1 MKLSFYVPTLTL
13 LLAILCGLSV
23 AMAQQTRPTA
33 TQDLQLSVFT
43 GVSGTYTG
51 LAGSRNLSL
60 TVGGDLALSPWQGMR
75 PILELRATTPFD
87 HGSTVAQKDFI
98 GGLRMDF
105 LLGSRVHPYGDFL
118 FGRGELKYAHGGYL
132 YNGYSYLTS
141 TTYVYSP
148 GAGFDY
154 DLTTHFVLKVDAQYQ
169 TWDGPTDSGKIH
181 PAIVTVGLAYRIGWL
196 GMP

>member
-1 MKLSFYVPTLTL
+1 MKHSLSLTTLTL
-13 LLAILCGLSV
+13 LFAMFYGISV
-23 AMAQQTRPTA
+23 AVAQQAKPTA

-43 GVSGTYTG
+43 GVSGVYTG

-75 PILELRATTPFD
+75 PILELRGTNNML
-87 HGSTVAQKDFI
+87 GNIVAQKDFM

-105 LLGSRVHPYGDFL
+105 LLGSRLHPYGDFL
-118 FGRGELKYAHGGYL
+118 FGRGEMKYANGGYNF
-132 YNGYSYLTS
+132 NGFTYLES

-148 GAGFDY
+148 GVGFDY
-154 DLTTHFVLKVDAQYQ
+154 DLTTHFVIKVDGQFQ
-169 TWDGPTDSGKIH
+169 TWDGPTTSGKIH
-181 PAIVTVGLAYRIGWL
+181 PAIATIGVVYRIGWL